1 MKDEGW
7 TKTWT
12 KNTRSCKARSKQH
25 AMRKTNIISYRSPLT
40 ARLRYGWSLFSLSLR
55 HPPGGKVLQLVWH
68 DSLELGS
75 IIVKLNLQKTP
86 DYNDTFHILTN
97 ENDHYLRVSDACIVG
112 GGGGG
117 ALYGLSRYVL
127 PHRVRLL
134 NSFDLQKVPGLNKIC
149 SSLWLGN
156 AHFV

>member
-1 MKDEGW
+1 MAEACFHCLSAIRL
-7 TKTWT
+7 KT
-12 KNTRSCKARSKQH
+12 
-25 AMRKTNIISYRSPLT
+25 
-40 ARLRYGWSLFSLSLR
+40 
-55 HPPGGKVLQLVWH
+55 GGKVLQLVWH

-86 DYNDTFHILTN
+86 DYNGTVHVLTN
-97 ENDHYLRVSDACIVG
+97 ESDHYLRVSDACIVG

-127 PHRVRLL
+127 AHRVRLL

-149 SSLWLGN
+149 LAMRILFTNYYFSN
-156 AHFV
+156 R